1 MQAEFVGLDSVMEK
15 LRAKALSNA
24 KLSQAMRKSCLMVAE
39 HARLNMSPV
48 SPSEP
53 YTPPAVVTGL
63 LRSSITHRIEGDGS
77 EMIGYVGTFANV
89 EYAKGL
95 EFGHSKVLPRPFMY
109 PALAANHDAIVNE
122 FKNAIKEAIE

>member
-1 MQAEFVGLDSVMEK
+1 MQAEFIGLDSVVER
-15 LRAKALSNA
+15 LRKKALSGE
-24 KLSQAMRKSCLMVAE
+24 KMSQAMRKACILVAE

-63 LRSSITHRIEGDGS
+63 LRSSITHRVEGQGS
-77 EMIGYVGTFANV
+77 EMVGYVGTFGNV

-95 EFGHSKVLPRPFMY
+95 EFGHSRVLPRPFLY
-109 PALAANHDAIVNE
+109 PALAANHDAIVQM
-122 FKNAIKEAIE
+122 FKSAIKEGID